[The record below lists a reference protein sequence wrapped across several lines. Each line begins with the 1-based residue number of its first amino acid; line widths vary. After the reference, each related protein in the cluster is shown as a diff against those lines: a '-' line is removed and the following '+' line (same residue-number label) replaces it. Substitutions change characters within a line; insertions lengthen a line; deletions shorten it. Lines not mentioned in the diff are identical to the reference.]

1 MSWVFFVRKDMVE
14 CEDVMEVCPKCKSA
28 NLGKKIE
35 VDGLTEYYRIICSD
49 CKHEYTVFPESHFQ
63 EE

>member
-35 VDGLTEYYRIICSD
+35 VDGKNRA
-49 CKHEYTVFPESHFQ
+49 VSHGRRKI
-63 EE
+63 